1 MIIEKDLI
9 YYYFSLLFLY
19 FTFMHL
25 KGARERIE
33 RKIQQTVYAVSC
45 NKISKVEILR
55 ASVADYSKRCSDSS
69 PNIKALLL

>member
-1 MIIEKDLI
+1 M
-9 YYYFSLLFLY
+9 Y
-19 FTFMHL
+19 L
-25 KGARERIE
+25 KGATERIE